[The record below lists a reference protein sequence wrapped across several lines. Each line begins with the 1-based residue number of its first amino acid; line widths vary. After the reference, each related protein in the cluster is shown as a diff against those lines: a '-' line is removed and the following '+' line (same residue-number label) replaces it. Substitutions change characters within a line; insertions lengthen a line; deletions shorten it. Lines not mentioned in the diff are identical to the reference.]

1 MQLGDNGMMQ
11 AVLKMGDGVSRTASK
26 PVPQELQ
33 HQHSK
38 VSLHAHGHADTVL
51 HGWCAGQRGP
61 AMAMR
66 HVPHGGRSSPARASA
81 S

>member
-11 AVLKMGDGVSRTASK
+11 AVLKMGDGVSRTTSK

-38 VSLHAHGHADTVL
+38 VFRNSCMHKLIAPIALHAPAGHAD
-51 HGWCAGQRGP
+51 WA
-61 AMAMR
+61 A
-66 HVPHGGRSSPARASA
+66 
-81 S
+81 